1 MGFQRRAS
9 AQFCC
14 AKSDGL
20 KKGVSG
26 VVNRF
31 PCRKA
36 MCTFFA
42 IAQNPGRESAPR
54 QKSNWEEV
62 PHMDRRNFLRTGA
75 LGGTAAAAA
84 TLAAPAIAQGNI
96 TWRMVTTWP
105 KNFPGLGVGA
115 QRLADRI
122 TAATDGQL
130 TVQVFSAGEMVPA
143 LQSIDAVIDGSAE
156 MSHGAAYYWQ
166 NKSVGLSFFTGVPF
180 GMTSRE
186 LAAWVRYM
194 GGQEIWDDIYDQ
206 FGLQGF
212 LSGDTG
218 TQAGGWFQ
226 NELTGID
233 DIQGMR
239 FRTPGLGGQVWQR
252 MGASVTN
259 LPAGEIFAALQTGS
273 LDAAEFVGPYNDRA
287 LGFHQVRKHYYT
299 SSFIEPGLA
308 TELVVDKAKYQ
319 ALPQNIQD
327 IIRDV
332 SQAEY
337 DQVPSDFYANDP
349 IALAD
354 MVENHGVTTH
364 KSFPDS
370 ILEAGARASEDL
382 IMEIL
387 DSTDPLTKRTAES
400 FVDSLNVLRT
410 RTEQTDLTYAL
421 AREKFACYA
430 NCR

>member
-1 MGFQRRAS
+1 
-9 AQFCC
+9 
-14 AKSDGL
+14 
-20 KKGVSG
+20 
-26 VVNRF
+26 
-31 PCRKA
+31 
-36 MCTFFA
+36 
-42 IAQNPGRESAPR
+42 
-54 QKSNWEEV
+54 
-62 PHMDRRNFLRTGA
+62 MDRRSFLRTSAIGA
-75 LGGTAAAAA
+75 GAAVASS
-84 TLAAPAIAQGNI
+84 LAAPAIAQGRI

-122 TAATDGQL
+122 TAASGGQL

-143 LQSIDAVIDGSAE
+143 LQALDAVIDQAAE

-194 GGQEIWDDIYDQ
+194 GGQEIYDEIYDQ
-206 FGLQGF
+206 FGVMGF

-218 TQAGGWFQ
+218 TQAGGWFR
-226 NELTGID
+226 NELKGIE

-239 FRTPGLGGQVWQR
+239 FRTPGLGGQVWQK

-259 LPAGEIFAALQTGS
+259 LAGGEIFAALQSGA
-273 LDAAEFVGPYNDRA
+273 LDAAEFVGPYNDLA
-287 LGFHQVRKHYYT
+287 LGFHQVCKHYYT

-308 TELVVDKAKYQ
+308 TELVVDKAKYL
-319 ALPQNIQD
+319 ALPANLQA

-332 SQAEY
+332 CQAEY

-349 IALAD
+349 RALATL
-354 MVENHGVTTH
+354 VNEHNVIAH
-364 KSFPDS
+364 KSFPES
-370 ILEAGARASEDL
+370 ILEAGARASEEL
-382 IMEIL
+382 MNEIL
-387 DSTDPLTKRTAES
+387 ASNDPLTRKAAES
-400 FVDSLNVLRT
+400 FVNSLAILRT

-421 AREKFACYA
+421 AREKHACYA
-430 NCR
+430 ACVR